1 VYLYGVRVVLILLL
15 FCAAF
20 PLPAQLRTVHKTEV
34 VHHANGKIKA
44 RTTTFTTTRRRPDP
58 GSPYKKEKIV
68 RTAFDSTGRRTEQYK
83 LVRQF
88 TREGRPCRDLRM
100 KQTLYSKGKRI
111 RFEKSR
117 CDGRRSVVREYT
129 NGRCTSKCVNRRP
142 KRT

>member
-1 VYLYGVRVVLILLL
+1 VRVLLTLLL

-20 PLPAQLRTVHKTEV
+20 PLYAQLHTVHKTELV
-34 VHHANGKIKA
+34 YHANGKVSS
-44 RTTTFTTTRRRPDP
+44 RTTTYTTTRRRPDP

-68 RTAFDSTGRRTEQYK
+68 RTAFDSAGRKTETYK

-100 KQTLYSKGKRI
+100 KQTLYSQGKRI

-129 NGRCTSKCVNRRP
+129 NGRRISKCVNRRP